1 MKLPLAL
8 TVILIAL
15 FLAGCSSAAE
25 TPAPAY
31 PGPGQQVEATQPQM
45 PAEAPVETPTK
56 PMNPFPGTDPYAG
69 PLSRAPAQP
78 TVEFAYE
85 AYPEP
90 LSGPT
95 ATFTPALPVVIP
107 TPEVDL
113 GVVTGKLLSSDPG
126 NPPYLATLY
135 LGNTIKPDKEGFPPM
150 VTLSEDTD
158 PKAIQD
164 ESGTFVF
171 SAIKPGF
178 YAILVWDPTVSKV
191 IMDEKDENYF
201 VFEVKAGEVTD
212 LGVIYYP

>member
-8 TVILIAL
+8 TVILIVL
-15 FLAGCSSAAE
+15 LLAGCSSAAE

-31 PGPGQQVEATQPQM
+31 PGPGQPVEATQPQS
-45 PAEAPVETPTK
+45 PAETPTVK

-69 PLSRAPAQP
+69 PLSQAPAQP
-78 TVEFAYE
+78 TVELVYE

-90 LSGPT
+90 ISGPT

-107 TPEVDL
+107 TPGDDL
-113 GVVTGKLLSSDPG
+113 GVVTGMLLSSDTG

-135 LGNTIKPDKEGFPPM
+135 LGNTINPDKEGFPPM
-150 VTLSEDTD
+150 VTLSEATD
-158 PKAIQD
+158 PKAVQD

-201 VFEVKAGEVTD
+201 VFEVKAGELTD